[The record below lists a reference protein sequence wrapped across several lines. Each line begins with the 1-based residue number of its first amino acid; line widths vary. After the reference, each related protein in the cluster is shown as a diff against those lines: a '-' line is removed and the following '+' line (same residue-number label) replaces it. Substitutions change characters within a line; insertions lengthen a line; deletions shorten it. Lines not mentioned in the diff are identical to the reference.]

1 MQQFKV
7 GDYVMHASHGSGQ
20 IIAIEEKLTGSALR
34 LFYTVLINKST
45 VWVPVDSESASTLR
59 LLVSNGALTQY
70 RNLLKSRPKPL
81 QSDRRQR
88 YLEMTTRLQQ
98 GSFEVQCEVIRD
110 LTAHSWP
117 KPLGQM
123 DATALRKVQGT
134 VSQEWATAAGIS
146 PLEATREISALLQE
160 GRRMFGALTQ

>member
-20 IIAIEEKLTGSALR
+20 IMAIEEKLASGQLR
-34 LFYTVLINKST
+34 LFYTVLVNKST
-45 VWVPVDSESASTLR
+45 IWVPVDSASASTLR
-59 LLVSNGALTQY
+59 LLVSSGSLSHY
-70 RNLLKSRPKPL
+70 RDLLKSRPKPL
-81 QSDRRQR
+81 QTDRRQR
-88 YLEMTTRLQQ
+88 YLEMMGRLNQ
-98 GSFEVQCEVIRD
+98 GSFEVSCEIIRD

-123 DATALRKVQGT
+123 DAAALRKVQIT

-146 PLEATREISALLQE
+146 PLEATREISALLLE
-160 GRRMFGALTQ
+160 GRRMFNTLPH